1 MISNLSLQLAPPW
14 KTKPAWQEANR
25 SIDGLFQRYADQ
37 LSPAVTLAALVR
49 VRLASIFN
57 ILDDLCIET
66 CPRCPD
72 PCCLHASPW
81 FDYRDLVFLRLN
93 ALAIP
98 PGQPIETLNAICR
111 YLSPRG
117 CTLDRISRPWICS
130 WYLCSVQTANL
141 NNRRSHQRKYLTSAL
156 NEIKTFRKDM
166 EETFIR
172 VTV

>member
-1 MISNLSLQLAPPW
+1 LNIAPPW
-14 KTKPAWQEANR
+14 GTEPVWQEANR
-25 SIDGLFQRYADQ
+25 SIDDHIQRYAGK
-37 LSPAVTLAALVR
+37 LSSALTFASWVR
-49 VRLASIFN
+49 VRLESIFN

-66 CPRCPD
+66 CPQCPD

-81 FDYRDLVFLRLN
+81 FDFRDLIFLQLN

-98 PGQPIETLNAICR
+98 PGQPIDALNAYCR
-111 YLSPRG
+111 YFSPRG

-141 NNRRSHQRKYLTSAL
+141 NNRRSIQRKDLTIVL
-156 NEIKTFRKDM
+156 NEIKAFRKEM

-172 VTV
+172 VITGSMNI